1 MTGRTI
7 HLVFKTHLDIG
18 FTQLAE
24 TVRREYHE
32 VFIPR
37 AIDTGEHFFAEDPA
51 QRMFVWTTGA
61 WLIWDHLET
70 QPRDKVRRLEQAI
83 ERGLIRWHGLPFTTH
98 TELMSPALFRAGL
111 SYAQALDRRFGT
123 STIAAKMTD
132 VPGHPLGIVPILAE
146 AGIRFLHIGVNSAST
161 LPEVP
166 PLFRWRAPSGE
177 EVLVAYQSS
186 YGATFFPE
194 GMEQGLSFAHTSDN
208 VGPQGISAAAEC
220 HREVRAANPGATIR
234 ASTLD
239 DFAAVIWPER
249 ERFPVVDREIGDS
262 WIHGSASDPEK
273 TARFLALQRVYDRF
287 AVDGL
292 DDSRLAFGRRLAM
305 VAEHTCGVDVKTF
318 LRDEAAWDRPEF
330 EAARLRDPRFRFAE
344 SSWAEQRGYLGIA
357 VEALSPADRPAA
369 EQALAEL
376 RPAEPAA
383 ADAPPAK
390 SGLIEARAGGWRL
403 GIDGTTGAVATIT
416 TPAGRTLE
424 GIGGSLIAYAYES
437 YDAADIAAH
446 MQFYLTHRLE
456 WALLDHGKPGL
467 EKARTVRSA
476 TWQPRLAGLAQ
487 DGSGATLL
495 LDLPEPAHAVFG
507 APRRAELRVTA
518 AEEGALDLVLVLR
531 DKPANRMPEA
541 SFLGFTPAGAEG
553 WDFRKMGL
561 WQPADRITPKGG
573 GQLQAVSGI
582 RGRLA
587 GGGVLDLRSPDAPLA
602 APAASPFMPFAP
614 GLPDYSGGVRIN
626 LHNNKW
632 GTNFPMWCEGTLQF
646 RFRLGLTA

>member
-61 WLIWDHLET
+61 WLIWDYLET

-111 SYAQALDRRFGT
+111 SYARALDRRFGT

-132 VPGHPLGIVPILAE
+132 VPGHPLGIVPLLAE

-186 YGATFFPE
+186 YGATFFPD
-194 GMEQGLSFAHTSDN
+194 GMDQGLSFAHTMDN
-208 VGPQGISAAAEC
+208 VGPQNIAAATEC
-220 HREVRAANPGATIR
+220 HRDLRVAQPGDLIR

-239 DFAAVIWPER
+239 DFAAAIWPQR

-262 WIHGSASDPEK
+262 WIHGSATDPEK

-287 AVDGL
+287 AEEDL
-292 DDSRLAFGRRLAM
+292 TASRLDFGRRLAM
-305 VAEHTCGVDVKTF
+305 VAEHTCGVDIKTF
-318 LRDEAAWDRPEF
+318 LRDETAWDRPDF
-330 EAARLRDPRFRFAE
+330 EAARQNDPRFRFTE
-344 SSWAEQRGYLGIA
+344 RSWAEQRGYLDHA
-357 VEALSPADRPAA
+357 VAILSDADREVADR
-369 EQALAEL
+369 ALAEL
-376 RPAEPAA
+376 QPGQPVTGDVKPAA
-383 ADAPPAK
+383 
-390 SGLIEARAGGWRL
+390 GTIEARAGDWHLAINGS
-403 GIDGTTGAVATIT
+403 TGAVGAVTA
-416 TPAGRTLE
+416 PDGRTLA
-424 GIGGSLIAYAYES
+424 GIGGSLIAYGYES
-437 YDAADIAAH
+437 YDAADVTAH
-446 MQFYLTHRLE
+446 MQGYLTNWTE
-456 WALLDHGKPGL
+456 WAVLDHNKPGL
-467 EKARTVRSA
+467 DRAKTPRSA
-476 TWQPRLAGLAQ
+476 VWQPRLAGLAQ
-487 DGSGATLL
+487 SKSTLTLL
-495 LDLPEPAHAVFG
+495 LDLPEEAHAVFG
-507 APRRAELRVTA
+507 APQRAELRIA
-518 AEEGALDLVLVLR
+518 PAGDSLDLTLTLR

-541 SFLGFTPAGAEG
+541 SFLGFTPAGAAG
-553 WDFRKMGL
+553 WDFHKMGL

-573 GQLQAVSGI
+573 GQLQAVSAI
-582 RGRLA
+582 RATA
-587 GGGVLDLRSPDAPLA
+587 GGTTIGFESLDAPLA
-602 APAASPFMPFAP
+602 APAASPFMPFAA

-632 GTNFPMWCEGTLQF
+632 GTNFPMWCEGTFQF
-646 RFRLGLTA
+646 RFRLRLAA

>member
-70 QPRDKVRRLEQAI
+70 QPRDQVRRLEQAI

-123 STIAAKMTD
+123 STVAAKMTD

-146 AGIRFLHIGVNSAST
+146 AGIRFLHIGVNAAST

-194 GMEQGLSFAHTSDN
+194 GMDQGLSFAHTSDN
-208 VGPQGISAAAEC
+208 VGPQGISAAVEC
-220 HREVRAANPGATIR
+220 HRELRAANPGATIR

-239 DFAAVIWPER
+239 DFAAAVWPQR

-262 WIHGSASDPEK
+262 WIHGSASDPDK

-287 AVDGL
+287 AEEGL
-292 DDSRLAFGRRLAM
+292 DASRLAFGRRLAM

-318 LRDEAAWDRPEF
+318 LRDEDAWDRPDF
-330 EAARLRDPRFRFAE
+330 EAARQRDPRFRFAE
-344 SSWAEQRGYLGIA
+344 SSWAEQRGYLGAA

-376 RPAEPAA
+376 RPGDPVAAETTAA
-383 ADAPPAK
+383 G
-390 SGLIEARAGGWRL
+390 SVEVRAGDWRL
-403 GIDGTTGAVATIT
+403 GVDGATGTIATLT
-416 TPAGRTLE
+416 APDGRMLE
-424 GIGGSLIAYAYES
+424 GIGGSVIAYGYES
-437 YDAADIAAH
+437 YDAADVAAH
-446 MQFYLTHRLE
+446 MQFYLTQRLE

-467 EKARTVRSA
+467 ERARTARSA
-476 TWQPRLAGLAQ
+476 AWRPHLAGLAQ

-495 LDLPEPAHAVFG
+495 LDLPAEAHAMFG
-507 APRRAELRVTA
+507 APRRAELRIVA
-518 AEEGALDLVLVLR
+518 AGGGLDLFLVLR

-541 SFLGFTPAGAEG
+541 SFLGFTPAGVEG

-561 WQPADRITPKGG
+561 WQPADRITPRGG

-587 GGGVLDLRSPDAPLA
+587 DGSVLDLQSLDAPLA

-614 GLPDYSGGVRIN
+614 GLPDFSGGVRTN

-646 RFRLGLTA
+646 RFRLRVTAGG

>member
-70 QPRDKVRRLEQAI
+70 QPRDKVRRLERAI

-111 SYAQALDRRFGT
+111 SYAQELDRRFGT
-123 STIAAKMTD
+123 STISAKMTD
-132 VPGHPLGIVPILAE
+132 VPGHPLGIVPTLAE

-194 GMEQGLSFAHTSDN
+194 GMDQGLSFAHTSDN

-220 HREVRAANPGATIR
+220 HRELRAANPGAVIR

-239 DFAAVIWPER
+239 DFAAAIWPQR

-262 WIHGSASDPEK
+262 WIHGSASDPDK

-287 AVDGL
+287 AKEGL

-318 LRDEAAWDRPEF
+318 LRDEAAWDRPAF
-330 EAARLRDPRFRFAE
+330 EAARQRDPRFRFTE
-344 SSWAEQRGYLGIA
+344 SSWAEQRGYLDAA
-357 VEALSPADRPAA
+357 VEALSPTDRPAA

-376 RPAEPAA
+376 RPGEPVAAEAPAT
-383 ADAPPAK
+383 
-390 SGLIEARAGGWRL
+390 GVVEVRAGEWQL
-403 GIDGTTGAVATIT
+403 GVDGTTGAVTALTA
-416 TPAGRTLE
+416 PGGRVLE
-424 GIGGSLIAYAYES
+424 GIGGSLIAYGYES
-437 YDAADIAAH
+437 YDAADVAAH
-446 MQFYLTHRLE
+446 MQGYLTQRIE

-467 EKARTVRSA
+467 DQARTARSA
-476 TWQPRLAGLAQ
+476 VWQPRLAGLAQ

-495 LDLPEPAHAVFG
+495 LDLPAEAHEVFG
-507 APRRAELRVTA
+507 APRRAELRIVA
-518 AEEGALDLVLVLR
+518 AEDGLDLILVLR

-541 SFLGFTPAGAEG
+541 SFLGFTPARVEG

-573 GQLQAVSGI
+573 GQLQAVSGL

-587 GGGVLDLRSPDAPLA
+587 DGGIALLRSLDAPLV

-614 GLPDYSGGVRIN
+614 GLPDFSGGVRIN

-632 GTNFPMWCEGTLQF
+632 GTNFPMWCEGTLRF
-646 RFRLGLTA
+646 RFRLRLTTGG

>member
-70 QPRDKVRRLEQAI
+70 QPRDQVRRLERAI

-111 SYAQALDRRFGT
+111 SYAQELDRRFGT

-194 GMEQGLSFAHTSDN
+194 GMDQGLSFAHTSDN

-220 HREVRAANPGATIR
+220 HRELRAANPGAVIR

-239 DFAAVIWPER
+239 DFAAVVWPQR
-249 ERFPVVDREIGDS
+249 QRFPVVDREIGDS
-262 WIHGSASDPEK
+262 WIHGSASDPQK

-287 AVDGL
+287 AEEGL
-292 DDSRLAFGRRLAM
+292 DASRLAFGRRLAM
-305 VAEHTCGVDVKTF
+305 VAEHTCGIDVKTF
-318 LRDEAAWDRPEF
+318 LRDEAAWDRPDF
-330 EAARLRDPRFRFAE
+330 EAARQRDPRFRFAE
-344 SSWAEQRGYLGIA
+344 SSWAEQHGYLDAA
-357 VEALSPADRPAA
+357 VEALAPADRTAA

-376 RPAEPAA
+376 RPGDPVTAEATAA
-383 ADAPPAK
+383 GAV
-390 SGLIEARAGGWRL
+390 EVRAGGWRL
-403 GIDGTTGAVATIT
+403 GIDDMTGTVARLTA
-416 TPAGRTLE
+416 PDGRTLE

-446 MQFYLTHRLE
+446 MQGYLTHQLE

-467 EKARTVRSA
+467 ERARTARSA
-476 TWQPRLAGLAQ
+476 VWKPRLAGLTK
-487 DGSGATLL
+487 DGSGTTLL
-495 LDLPEPAHAVFG
+495 LDLPEEAHGVFG
-507 APRRAELRVTA
+507 APLRVELRIA
-518 AEEGALDLVLVLR
+518 AVGDALDLALVLR

-541 SFLGFTPAGAEG
+541 SFLGFIPAGVEG

-561 WQPADRITPKGG
+561 WQPADRITPRGG
-573 GQLQAVSGI
+573 GQLQAVFGI

-587 GGGVLDLRSPDAPLA
+587 DGGVLDLQSLDAPLV
-602 APAASPFMPFAP
+602 APAASPFMPFAL
-614 GLPDYSGGVRIN
+614 GLPDFSGGVRIN

-646 RFRLGLTA
+646 RFRLRLTGRG

>member
-70 QPRDKVRRLEQAI
+70 QPRDRVRRLERAI
-83 ERGLIRWHGLPFTTH
+83 EHGLIRWHSLPFTTH
-98 TELMSPALFRAGL
+98 TELMSPALFRAGM
-111 SYAQALDRRFGT
+111 SYAQELDRRFGT

-194 GMEQGLSFAHTSDN
+194 GMGQGLSFAHTSDN

-220 HREVRAANPGATIR
+220 HREVRAANPGALVR

-239 DFAAVIWPER
+239 DFAAAVWPER
-249 ERFPVVDREIGDS
+249 ERFPVVDREVGDS

-287 AVDGL
+287 AEEGL
-292 DDSRLAFGRRLAM
+292 DAGRLAFGRRLAM

-318 LRDEAAWDRPEF
+318 LRDETAWCRPDF
-330 EAARLRDPRFRFAE
+330 EAARRRDPRFRFTEA
-344 SSWAEQRGYLGIA
+344 SWAEQRGYLDA
-357 VEALSPADRPAA
+357 AMEALAPADRTAA
-369 EQALAEL
+369 DQALAEL
-376 RPAEPAA
+376 RPGEPVAA
-383 ADAPPAK
+383 GAPAS
-390 SGLIEARAGGWRL
+390 SGPIEARAGGWRL
-403 GIDGTTGAVATIT
+403 DIDGTTGTVAALTA
-416 TPAGRTLE
+416 PDGRTLE

-437 YDAADIAAH
+437 YDAADVAAH
-446 MQFYLTHRLE
+446 MRGYLTQRIE

-467 EKARTVRSA
+467 EHARTARSA
-476 TWQPRLAGLAQ
+476 TWRPKLTGLTQDGAGL
-487 DGSGATLL
+487 TLL
-495 LDLPEPAHAVFG
+495 LDMPEDAHIVFG
-507 APRRAELRVTA
+507 APRRAELRI
-518 AEEGALDLVLVLR
+518 EPGEDGWLDLVLVLR

-541 SFLGFTPAGAEG
+541 SFLSVTPAGIEG

-582 RGRLA
+582 RGRQA
-587 GGGVLDLRSPDAPLA
+587 DGTVLSVQSLDAPLA
-602 APAASPFMPFAP
+602 APAGSRFMPFAS
-614 GLPDYSGGVRIN
+614 GLPDFADGVRIN

-646 RFRLGLTA
+646 RFRLRLTA

>member
-111 SYAQALDRRFGT
+111 SYARALDRRFGT

-132 VPGHPLGIVPILAE
+132 VPGHPLGIVPLLAE

-186 YGATFFPE
+186 YGATFFPD
-194 GMEQGLSFAHTSDN
+194 GMDQGLSFAHTMDN
-208 VGPQGISAAAEC
+208 VGPQNIAAATEC
-220 HREVRAANPGATIR
+220 HRDLRVAQPGDTIR

-239 DFAAVIWPER
+239 DFAAAIWPQR

-262 WIHGSASDPEK
+262 WIHGSATDPEK

-287 AVDGL
+287 AEEDL
-292 DDSRLAFGRRLAM
+292 TASRLDFGRRLAM
-305 VAEHTCGVDVKTF
+305 VAEHTCGVDIKTF
-318 LRDEAAWDRPEF
+318 LRDETAWDRPDF
-330 EAARLRDPRFRFAE
+330 EAARQNDPRFRFTE
-344 SSWAEQRGYLGIA
+344 RSWAEQRGYLDHA
-357 VEALSPADRPAA
+357 VAVLSDTDR
-369 EQALAEL
+369 EVVGEALAEL
-376 RPAEPAA
+376 QPGQPLTDAATPAA
-383 ADAPPAK
+383 DV
-390 SGLIEARAGGWRL
+390 IEARAGDWRL
-403 GIDGTTGAVATIT
+403 TIDGSTGAVGTVTA
-416 TPAGRTLE
+416 PDGRTLA
-424 GIGGSLIAYAYES
+424 GIDGSLIAYGYES
-437 YDAADIAAH
+437 YDAADVTAH
-446 MQFYLTHRLE
+446 MQGYLTNWTE
-456 WALLDHGKPGL
+456 WAVLDHNKPGL
-467 EKARTVRSA
+467 DQAKTPRSA
-476 TWQPRLAGLAQ
+476 VWQPRLAGLAQ
-487 DGSGATLL
+487 DGSAVTLL
-495 LDLPEPAHAVFG
+495 LDLPEEAHAAFG
-507 APRRAELRVTA
+507 APRRAELRIA
-518 AEEGALDLVLVLR
+518 SAGDGLDLTLVLR

-541 SFLGFTPAGAEG
+541 SFLGFTPAGASG

-573 GQLQAVSGI
+573 GQLQAVSAI
-582 RGRLA
+582 RAVADGTTIGFESL
-587 GGGVLDLRSPDAPLA
+587 DAPLA

-632 GTNFPMWCEGTLQF
+632 GTNFPMWCEGTFQF
-646 RFRLGLTA
+646 RFRLQL

>member
-70 QPRDKVRRLEQAI
+70 QPRDKVRRLERAI

-111 SYAQALDRRFGT
+111 SYAQELDRRFGT

-161 LPEVP
+161 LPEVA

-194 GMEQGLSFAHTSDN
+194 GMDQGLSFAHTSDN

-220 HREVRAANPGATIR
+220 HRELRAANPGAAVR

-239 DFAAVIWPER
+239 DFAAAVWPQR

-287 AVDGL
+287 AEEGL
-292 DDSRLAFGRRLAM
+292 DASRLAFGRRLAM

-318 LRDEAAWDRPEF
+318 LRDETAWDRPEF
-330 EAARLRDPRFRFAE
+330 EAARQRDPRFRFTE
-344 SSWAEQRGYLGIA
+344 SSWAEQRGYLDAA
-357 VEALSPADRPAA
+357 VDALSPADRPAA

-376 RPAEPAA
+376 QPSDPVEVDTTAA
-383 ADAPPAK
+383 
-390 SGLIEARAGGWRL
+390 GIVEVRAGDWRL
-403 GIDGTTGAVATIT
+403 GVDGTTGAIAKLTA
-416 TPAGRTLE
+416 PDGRILE
-424 GIGGSLIAYAYES
+424 GIGGSLIAYGYES
-437 YDAADIAAH
+437 YDAADVAAH
-446 MQFYLTHRLE
+446 MQGYLTQRIE
-456 WALLDHGKPGL
+456 WALLDHGKLGL
-467 EKARTVRSA
+467 DQARTARSA
-476 TWQPRLAGLAQ
+476 VWKPRLAGVAQ
-487 DGSGATLL
+487 DGSGLTLL
-495 LDLPEPAHAVFG
+495 LDLPEEAHQVFG
-507 APRRAELRVTA
+507 APRRAELRIAA
-518 AEEGALDLVLVLR
+518 AEDGLDLVLVLR

-541 SFLGFTPAGAEG
+541 SFLGFTPAGVEG
-553 WDFRKMGL
+553 WDCRKMGL

-573 GQLQAVSGI
+573 GQLQAVSGL

-587 GGGVLDLRSPDAPLA
+587 DGGTALLQSLDAPLA

-614 GLPDYSGGVRIN
+614 GLPDFSGGVRIN

-632 GTNFPMWCEGTLQF
+632 GTNFPMWCEGTLRF
-646 RFRLGLTA
+646 RFRLRLTTGG

>member
-111 SYAQALDRRFGT
+111 SYAQELDRRFGT

-177 EVLVAYQSS
+177 DVLVAYQSS

-194 GMEQGLSFAHTSDN
+194 GMDQGLSFAHTSDN

-220 HREVRAANPGATIR
+220 HRELRAANPGATIR

-239 DFAAVIWPER
+239 DFAAAIWPQR
-249 ERFPVVDREIGDS
+249 ERFPVVDRGIGDS

-287 AVDGL
+287 AEEGL
-292 DDSRLAFGRRLAM
+292 DASRLAFGRRLAM

-318 LRDEAAWDRPEF
+318 LRDEDAWDRPEF
-330 EAARLRDPRFRFAE
+330 EAARQRDPRFRFAE
-344 SSWAEQRGYLGIA
+344 RSWAEQRGYLDDA
-357 VEALSPADRPAA
+357 VEALAPADRMAA

-376 RPAEPAA
+376 RLGDPVAAETTAA
-383 ADAPPAK
+383 G
-390 SGLIEARAGGWRL
+390 SVEVRAGDWRL
-403 GIDGTTGAVATIT
+403 GVDGATGTIATLT
-416 TPAGRTLE
+416 APDGRMLE
-424 GIGGSLIAYAYES
+424 GIGGSLIAYGYES
-437 YDAADIAAH
+437 YDAADVAAH
-446 MQFYLTHRLE
+446 MQGYLTQRLE

-467 EKARTVRSA
+467 DRARTARSA
-476 TWQPRLAGLAQ
+476 VWKPRLAGLAQ
-487 DGSGATLL
+487 DGSGLTLL
-495 LDLPEPAHAVFG
+495 LDLPEEAHAVFG
-507 APRRAELRVTA
+507 APRRAELRIATA
-518 AEEGALDLVLVLR
+518 EDGLDLVLVLR

-541 SFLGFTPAGAEG
+541 SFLGFTPAGVEG

-561 WQPADRITPKGG
+561 WQPADRITPRGG

-587 GGGVLDLRSPDAPLA
+587 HGGTALLHSLDAPLA

-614 GLPDYSGGVRIN
+614 GLPDFSGGVRIN

-646 RFRLGLTA
+646 RFRLRLTGRG

>member
-24 TVRREYHE
+24 AVRREYHE

-70 QPRDKVRRLEQAI
+70 QPRDKVRRLERAI

-98 TELMSPALFRAGL
+98 TELMSPALFRAGM
-111 SYAQALDRRFGT
+111 SYAQELDRRFGT

-194 GMEQGLSFAHTSDN
+194 GMDQGLSFAHTSDN

-220 HREVRAANPGATIR
+220 HREIRAANPGAAVR

-239 DFAAVIWPER
+239 DFAAGVWPQR

-273 TARFLALQRVYDRF
+273 TARFLALQRVYDRL
-287 AVDGL
+287 AVEGL
-292 DDSRLAFGRRLAM
+292 DDSRLDFGRRLAM
-305 VAEHTCGVDVKTF
+305 VAEHTCGVDIKTF

-330 EAARLRDPRFRFAE
+330 EAARRLDPRFRFAE
-344 SSWAEQRGYLGIA
+344 SSWAEQRGYLDAA
-357 VEALSPADRPAA
+357 VDALSPADRPAGQ
-369 EQALAEL
+369 QALAEL
-376 RPAEPAA
+376 RPGDPVA
-383 ADAPPAK
+383 ADAPTA
-390 SGLIEARAGGWRL
+390 GAVEIRAGDWRL
-403 GIDGTTGAVATIT
+403 GVDGATGAIARLSA
-416 TPAGRTLE
+416 PDGRILE
-424 GIGGSLIAYAYES
+424 GIGGSLIAYGYES
-437 YDAADIAAH
+437 YDAADVAAH
-446 MQFYLTHRLE
+446 MQGYLTQRIE

-467 EKARTVRSA
+467 ERARTAHSA
-476 TWQPRLAGLAQ
+476 VWRPRLAGLAQ
-487 DGSGATLL
+487 DGSGPTLL
-495 LDLPEPAHAVFG
+495 VDLPEEAHQVFG
-507 APRRAELRVTA
+507 APRRAELRIAA
-518 AEEGALDLVLVLR
+518 AENGLDLVLVLR

-541 SFLGFTPAGAEG
+541 SFLGFTPAGVEG

-573 GQLQAVSGI
+573 GQLQAVSGL
-582 RGRLA
+582 RGRLKD
-587 GGGVLDLRSPDAPLA
+587 GGTALLQSLDAPLA

-614 GLPDYSGGVRIN
+614 GLPDFSGGMRIN

-646 RFRLGLTA
+646 RFRLHLTARR

>member
-51 QRMFVWTTGA
+51 QRMFVWTAGA
-61 WLIWDHLET
+61 WLIWDHLAT
-70 QPRDKVRRLEQAI
+70 QPRDKVRRLERAI
-83 ERGLIRWHGLPFTTH
+83 ARGLIRWHGLPFTTH
-98 TELMSPALFRAGL
+98 TELMSPALFRAGM
-111 SYAQALDRRFGT
+111 SYAQELDRRFGT
-123 STIAAKMTD
+123 ATIAAKMTD

-186 YGATFFPE
+186 YGATFFPA
-194 GMEQGLSFAHTSDN
+194 GMGQGLSFAHTSDN

-220 HREVRAANPGATIR
+220 HREVRAANPGAVVR
-234 ASTLD
+234 ASSLD

-273 TARFLALQRVYDRF
+273 TARFLALQQVYDRF
-287 AVDGL
+287 AEEGL
-292 DDSRLAFGRRLAM
+292 DDRRLAFGRHLAM

-318 LRDEAAWDRPEF
+318 LRDEAAWDRPDF
-330 EAARLRDPRFRFAE
+330 EAERRRDPRFRFTE
-344 SSWAEQRGYLGIA
+344 TSWAEQRAYLDAA
-357 VEALSPADRPAA
+357 VDALSATDRPVADK
-369 EQALAEL
+369 ALAEL
-376 RPAEPAA
+376 QPPDPAVAK
-383 ADAPPAK
+383 APGG

-403 GIDGTTGAVATIT
+403 GIDGTTGAVIT
-416 TPAGRTLE
+416 LTAPDGGTLE

-437 YDAADIAAH
+437 YDATDVAAH
-446 MQFYLTHRLE
+446 MQGYLTHWLE

-467 EKARTVRSA
+467 ERARTARSA
-476 TWQPRLAGLAQ
+476 VWRPCLAGLAQ
-487 DGSGATLL
+487 DGSGLTLL
-495 LDLPEPAHAVFG
+495 LDMPEDAHVVFG
-507 APRRAELRVTA
+507 APRRAELRIAA
-518 AEEGALDLVLVLR
+518 AEDGLDLVLVLR

-541 SFLGFTPAGAEG
+541 SFLDFTPAGIEG

-582 RGRLA
+582 RGRRTD
-587 GGGVLDLRSPDAPLA
+587 GRVLSIQSLDAPLA
-602 APAASPFMPFAP
+602 APAGSRFMPFAS
-614 GLPDYSGGVRIN
+614 GLPDFSAGVRIN

-646 RFRLGLTA
+646 RFRMQLKA